1 MNAGIVVVLGLFNPF
16 SIKDVAMKN
25 TKHTELSATQYLP
38 EVLFERLCKRLGVR
52 SYSALGRAIGLS
64 PSVVSKVRNRR
75 LAISSEI
82 LLKIH
87 DATDIPVR
95 ELRRWMGDTRPF
107 YSPLSPAIVRQSAT
121 IKSSRTYRMVSAP
134 ASAQPRQL
142 DTADAH
148 P

>member
-1 MNAGIVVVLGLFNPF
+1 
-16 SIKDVAMKN
+16 MKN
-25 TKHTELSATQYLP
+25 TKSSELSAAQYIP
-38 EVLFERLCKRLGVR
+38 EVLFERLCNRLGVR
-52 SYSALGRAIGLS
+52 SYSALGRVIGLS

-107 YSPLSPAIVRQSAT
+107 YSPLPPAIVRQAAT
-121 IKSSRTYRMVSAP
+121 IRSSRTRRLTRSTEGNETNNRYIS
-134 ASAQPRQL
+134 
-142 DTADAH
+142 DTLQ
-148 P
+148 

>member
-1 MNAGIVVVLGLFNPF
+1 
-16 SIKDVAMKN
+16 MKN
-25 TKHTELSATQYLP
+25 TKCTELSATQYLP
-38 EVLFERLCKRLGVR
+38 EVLFERLCARLGAR

-95 ELRRWMGDTRPF
+95 ELRRWMGDTRPY
-107 YSPLSPAIVRQSAT
+107 YSPLSPAIVRPPIKGETT
-121 IKSSRTYRMVSAP
+121 IIHRSVRSESR
-134 ASAQPRQL
+134 
-142 DTADAH
+142 
-148 P
+148 

>member
-1 MNAGIVVVLGLFNPF
+1 
-16 SIKDVAMKN
+16 MKN
-25 TKHTELSATQYLP
+25 TKCTELSATQYLP
-38 EVLFERLCKRLGVR
+38 EVLFERLCTRLGVR

-87 DATDIPVR
+87 DATDIPLR

-107 YSPLSPAIVRQSAT
+107 YSPLSPAVIRPPVKSEALRVHSSVRAKT
-121 IKSSRTYRMVSAP
+121 IDYNLRN
-134 ASAQPRQL
+134 
-142 DTADAH
+142 DNAH
-148 P
+148 SLP